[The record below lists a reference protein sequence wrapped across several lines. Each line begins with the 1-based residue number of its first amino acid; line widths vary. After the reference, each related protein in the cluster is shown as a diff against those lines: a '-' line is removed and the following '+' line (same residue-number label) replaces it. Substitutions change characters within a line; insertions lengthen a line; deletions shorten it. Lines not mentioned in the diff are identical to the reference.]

1 MGVLVATL
9 DRTGGACVT
18 YRAWNKSSRRW
29 IAPARRRGPPRSTAP
44 RSCSRS
50 CSTPTSRSPPARPA
64 PDEPLG
70 VGALALAAELPKST
84 ASRLVSS
91 LERHGLVRRNGA
103 RGKVQ
108 AGPAILRF
116 AHRGVIERNL
126 VELSQAPLDVLSE
139 RSGETVNLAV
149 PGTRGVEH
157 LAQVDSIHFLGTGQ
171 WVGRTVDYH
180 TTAVGKVLVAYGAAE
195 LPSGRLRRLAPATIV
210 DRAQLETELAKIRD
224 AAFATAIDE
233 LEPGLTALAAPV
245 HGPTGDV
252 IAALSVSGPTL
263 RLGPDRIAELQPVLT
278 TQAAALSA
286 RLGHRDKGRRAA

>member
-1 MGVLVATL
+1 VRNLHIVEQEFQDVDRRNDVPQGTQAIDRAAQLLTLVL
-9 DRTGGACVT
+9 D
-18 YRAWNKSSRRW
+18 S
-29 IAPARRRGPPRSTAP
+29 
-44 RSCSRS
+44 
-50 CSTPTSRSPPARPA
+50 
-64 PDEPLG
+64 DEPIG
-70 VGALALAAELPKST
+70 VGDLATAAELPKST

-116 AHRGVIERNL
+116 AHRGVVDRSL
-126 VELSQAPLDVLSE
+126 VELAQAPLEVLAGA
-139 RSGETVNLAV
+139 SGETVNLAV
-149 PGTRGVEH
+149 PGARGVEH
-157 LAQVDSIHFLGTGQ
+157 LAQVDSVHFLGTGQ

-180 TTAVGKVLVAYGAAE
+180 TTAIGKVLVAYGAAE
-195 LPSGRLRRLAPATIV
+195 LPAGRLRRTAPGTIV
-210 DRAQLETELAKIRD
+210 DRTRLDEELERVRAE
-224 AAFATAIDE
+224 AFATAIDE

-263 RLGPDRIAELQPVLT
+263 RLPSERIAELKPVLT

-286 RLGHRDKGRRAA
+286 RLGHREKGERAA

>member
-1 MGVLVATL
+1 VLNLHSVEQEFQNVDRREAPQGTQAIDRAAQLLTL
-9 DRTGGACVT
+9 VLD
-18 YRAWNKSSRRW
+18 S
-29 IAPARRRGPPRSTAP
+29 
-44 RSCSRS
+44 
-50 CSTPTSRSPPARPA
+50 
-64 PDEPLG
+64 DEPLG
-70 VGALALAAELPKST
+70 VGDLALAAELPKST

-116 AHRGVIERNL
+116 AHRGVVERNL
-126 VELSQAPLDVLSE
+126 VELAQAPLDVLGE

-157 LAQVDSIHFLGTGQ
+157 LAQVDSVHFLGTGQ

-195 LPSGRLRRLAPATIV
+195 LPAGRLRRAAPGTIV
-210 DRAQLETELAKIRD
+210 DRDALEADFARIRED
-224 AAFATAIDE
+224 AFATAVDE

-252 IAALSVSGPTL
+252 VAALAISGPTL
-263 RLGPDRIAELQPVLT
+263 RLPPERIGELKPILT
-278 TQAAALSA
+278 REAAALSA

>member
-1 MGVLVATL
+1 MRNLHIVEQEFQDVDRRDAPTGTQAIDRAAQLLTLVL
-9 DRTGGACVT
+9 D
-18 YRAWNKSSRRW
+18 S
-29 IAPARRRGPPRSTAP
+29 
-44 RSCSRS
+44 
-50 CSTPTSRSPPARPA
+50 
-64 PDEPLG
+64 DEPLG
-70 VGALALAAELPKST
+70 VGDLALAAELPKST

-116 AHRGVIERNL
+116 AHRGIVERSL
-126 VELSQAPLDVLSE
+126 VDPPQDPLEVLAQA
-139 RSGETVNLAV
+139 SGETVNLAV
-149 PGTRGVEH
+149 PGSRGVEH
-157 LAQVDSIHFLGTGQ
+157 LAQVESRHFLGTGQ

-180 TTAVGKVLVAYGAAE
+180 TTAVGKGLVASGAAE
-195 LPSGRLRRLAPATIV
+195 LPSGRLRRTAPATIV
-210 DRAQLETELAKIRD
+210 DRAKLETELAKVRE

-233 LEPGLTALAAPV
+233 LEPGLAALAAPV

-278 TQAAALSA
+278 KQAAALSA

>member
-1 MGVLVATL
+1 VEQEFQSVDHRDVPQGTQAIDRAAQLLTLVL
-9 DRTGGACVT
+9 D
-18 YRAWNKSSRRW
+18 S
-29 IAPARRRGPPRSTAP
+29 
-44 RSCSRS
+44 
-50 CSTPTSRSPPARPA
+50 
-64 PDEPLG
+64 DEPLG

-116 AHRGVIERNL
+116 AHRGVVDRNL
-126 VELSQAPLDVLSE
+126 VELAQAPLDALAE
-139 RSGETVNLAV
+139 HSGETVNLAV
-149 PGTRGVEH
+149 PGARGVEH
-157 LAQVDSIHFLGTGQ
+157 LAQVESRHFLGTGQ

-195 LPSGRLRRLAPATIV
+195 LPAGRLPRVAPATVV
-210 DRAQLETELAKIRD
+210 DRAALEIDFERIREER
-224 AAFATAIDE
+224 FATAIDE
-233 LEPGLTALAAPV
+233 LEPGLTALAVPV

-252 IAALSVSGPTL
+252 IAALAISGPTL
-263 RLGPDRIAELQPVLT
+263 RIGPDRIAELKPVLT
-278 TQAAALSA
+278 REAAALSA

>member
-1 MGVLVATL
+1 MRNLHAVEQEFQDVDRAAVPQGTQAIDRAAQLLTLVLDA
-9 DRTGGACVT
+9 
-18 YRAWNKSSRRW
+18 
-29 IAPARRRGPPRSTAP
+29 
-44 RSCSRS
+44 
-50 CSTPTSRSPPARPA
+50 
-64 PDEPLG
+64 DEPIG
-70 VGALALAAELPKST
+70 VGDLAHAAELPKST

-116 AHRGVIERNL
+116 AHRGVVERNL
-126 VELSQAPLDVLSE
+126 VELAQAPLDVLGE

-157 LAQVDSIHFLGTGQ
+157 LAQVDSVHFLGTGQ
-171 WVGRTVDYH
+171 WVGRTVDFH
-180 TTAVGKVLVAYGAAE
+180 TTAVGKILVAYGAAE
-195 LPSGRLRRLAPATIV
+195 LPPGPLRRVAAGTVV
-210 DRAQLETELAKIRD
+210 DRPALEAESARTREES
-224 AAFATAIDE
+224 FAIAVDQ

-252 IAALSVSGPTL
+252 IAALAVSGPTL

-286 RLGHRDKGRRAA
+286 RLGHREKGRRAA

>member
-1 MGVLVATL
+1 VEQEFQTVDRRDAPQGTQAIDRAAQLLTLVL
-9 DRTGGACVT
+9 
-18 YRAWNKSSRRW
+18 SS
-29 IAPARRRGPPRSTAP
+29 
-44 RSCSRS
+44 
-50 CSTPTSRSPPARPA
+50 
-64 PDEPLG
+64 DEPLG
-70 VGALALAAELPKST
+70 VGDLALAAELPKST

-116 AHRGVIERNL
+116 AHRGVVDRNL
-126 VELSQAPLDVLSE
+126 VELARAPLDALAE

-149 PGTRGVEH
+149 PGAAGVEH
-157 LAQVDSIHFLGTGQ
+157 LAQVESIHFLGTGQ

-195 LPSGRLRRLAPATIV
+195 LPAGRLRRLAPATVV
-210 DRAQLETELAKIRD
+210 DRTALEADFERIRAD
-224 AAFATAIDE
+224 GFATAIDE

-252 IAALSVSGPTL
+252 IAALAISGPTL
-263 RLGPDRIAELQPVLT
+263 RIPPERIAELKPVLT
-278 TQAAALSA
+278 KEAAALSA
-286 RLGHRDKGRRAA
+286 RLGHPDNGRRAA

>member
-1 MGVLVATL
+1 VEQEFQDVDRRDAPQGTQAIDRAAQLLTLVL
-9 DRTGGACVT
+9 D
-18 YRAWNKSSRRW
+18 S
-29 IAPARRRGPPRSTAP
+29 
-44 RSCSRS
+44 
-50 CSTPTSRSPPARPA
+50 
-64 PDEPLG
+64 DEPLG
-70 VGALALAAELPKST
+70 VGDLALAAELPKST

-116 AHRGVIERNL
+116 AHRGVVDRNL
-126 VELSQAPLDVLSE
+126 VELAQQPLEVLAE

-149 PGTRGVEH
+149 PGARGVEH
-157 LAQVDSIHFLGTGQ
+157 LAQVESRHFLGTGQ

-195 LPSGRLRRLAPATIV
+195 LPAGRLKRLAPATIV
-210 DRAQLETELAKIRD
+210 DRATLDKELERVRD
-224 AAFATAIDE
+224 EGFATAIDE

-245 HGPTGDV
+245 RGPSGDV
-252 IAALSVSGPTL
+252 LAALSVSGPTL
-263 RLGPDRIAELQPVLT
+263 RLAAERIAELKPVLT
-278 TQAAALSA
+278 REAAGLSA

>member
-1 MGVLVATL
+1 VRNLHIVEQEFQDVDRRDAPQGTQAIDRAAQLLTLVL
-9 DRTGGACVT
+9 D
-18 YRAWNKSSRRW
+18 S
-29 IAPARRRGPPRSTAP
+29 
-44 RSCSRS
+44 
-50 CSTPTSRSPPARPA
+50 
-64 PDEPLG
+64 DEPLG
-70 VGALALAAELPKST
+70 VGDLAQAAELPKST

-116 AHRGVIERNL
+116 AHRGVVDRNL
-126 VELSQAPLDVLSE
+126 VELAQQPLEVLAE

-149 PGTRGVEH
+149 PGARGVEH
-157 LAQVDSIHFLGTGQ
+157 LAQVESRHFLGTGQ

-195 LPSGRLRRLAPATIV
+195 LPAGRLKRLAPATIV
-210 DRAQLETELAKIRD
+210 DRATLDEELVRVRKESF
-224 AAFATAIDE
+224 AAAIDE

-245 HGPTGDV
+245 HGPSGDV
-252 IAALSVSGPTL
+252 LAALSVSGPTL
-263 RLGPDRIAELQPVLT
+263 RLPAERIAELKPVLIRE
-278 TQAAALSA
+278 AAALSA

>member
-1 MGVLVATL
+1 MRNLHVVEQEFQNVDRREAPQGTQAIDRAAQLLTLVLDSA
-9 DRTGGACVT
+9 
-18 YRAWNKSSRRW
+18 
-29 IAPARRRGPPRSTAP
+29 
-44 RSCSRS
+44 
-50 CSTPTSRSPPARPA
+50 
-64 PDEPLG
+64 EPLG
-70 VGALALAAELPKST
+70 VGDLASAAELPKST

-116 AHRGVIERNL
+116 AHRGVVDRNL
-126 VELSQAPLDVLSE
+126 VELAQAPLEALAE
-139 RSGETVNLAV
+139 ASGETVNLAV

-157 LAQVDSIHFLGTGQ
+157 LAQVDSRHFLGTGQ

-195 LPSGRLRRLAPATIV
+195 LPPGRLRRAAAGTVV
-210 DRAQLETELAKIRD
+210 DRSALEADFARVREE
-224 AAFATAIDE
+224 AFAVAVDE

-252 IAALSVSGPTL
+252 IAALAISGPTL
-263 RLGPDRIAELQPVLT
+263 RLPAERVAELRLLLT
-278 TQAAALSA
+278 KEAAALSA